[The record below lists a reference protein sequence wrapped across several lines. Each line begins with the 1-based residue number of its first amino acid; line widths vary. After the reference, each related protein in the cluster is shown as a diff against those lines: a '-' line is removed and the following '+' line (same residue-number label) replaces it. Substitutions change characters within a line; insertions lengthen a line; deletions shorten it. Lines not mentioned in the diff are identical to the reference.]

1 MAATTLG
8 KQQFMDDHED
18 TKLGGWSKAA
28 RQRSRKAIL
37 HMVAK
42 KRQAKQRLRDTEDKM
57 EHAAEE
63 YERARLLGAD
73 LPPISAVEV
82 TVERPIEQRG
92 A

>member
-42 KRQAKQRLRDTEDKM
+42 ERQDVLACWALTYCRCR
-57 EHAAEE
+57 
-63 YERARLLGAD
+63 R
-73 LPPISAVEV
+73 
-82 TVERPIEQRG
+82 
-92 A
+92 

>member
-42 KRQAKQRLRDTEDKM
+42 KRQDVLACW
-57 EHAAEE
+57 
-63 YERARLLGAD
+63 GAD
-73 LPPISAVEV
+73 LPPMSAVEV

-92 A
+92 T